1 MSVDLEVR
9 LASPEDAGGIARVR
23 VRGWQAGY
31 RGLMDPDYLDSLSV
45 EANTK
50 RARSWDWDS
59 GNTRSWVCTANA
71 EIVGWITV
79 FLRARDEDLPE
90 SVGEIAACYA
100 LPETWGT
107 GVGHRMIDVS
117 IADLRSAGVESV
129 VLWVLERNERA
140 RAFYRRQGFTLDG
153 SQKTEPFEPMSG
165 LLSVRM
171 RMGI

>member
-1 MSVDLEVR
+1 MSGDLEVR
-9 LASPEDAGGIARVR
+9 RATAEDAGGIARVR

-31 RGLMDPDYLDSLSV
+31 RGLMDQDYLDSLSV

-50 RARSWDWDS
+50 RTRSWDWDS
-59 GNTRSWVCTANA
+59 GKTRSWVCTAND
-71 EIVGWITV
+71 EIVGWTTV

-117 IADLRSAGVESV
+117 IADLRSTGVGSI
-129 VLWVLERNERA
+129 VLWVLERNARA

-153 SQKTEPFEPMSG
+153 SQKTESFEPMSG